1 MGESII
7 GQEPVIEQLIIGL
20 LANGNILME
29 GKACRGWRKR
39 GLLKA
44 WQ

>member
-7 GQEPVIEQLIIGL
+7 GQETVIQQLVIGL

-29 GKACRGWRKR
+29 GLRV
-39 GLLKA
+39 
-44 WQ
+44 